1 MAIGAISAGLG
12 LASVGIKLI
21 GAKKT
26 YKEMRNQNVRDE
38 AYAKQMREKLAE
50 LENSRQ
56 DITNPFANLEVA
68 TQAAEMQI
76 EQTDI
81 ALANTLDA
89 IRATG
94 AAAGGATAL
103 AQAAL
108 QSKKDVSASIEQQE
122 SRNEQLRAQGE
133 LRAFDA
139 QERREEAQLDRYS
152 VLSDQ
157 ANAQE
162 RASKA
167 NQILAQQSMFDVA
180 GTGLMAG
187 AYGLSASGG
196 ESDGIGAL
204 FGKKE
209 NQ

>member
-1 MAIGAISAGLG
+1 MAIEPISATLG

-21 GAKKT
+21 GAQKT
-26 YKEMRNQNVRDE
+26 YKEMRNQNVRDQE
-38 AYAKQMREKLAE
+38 YAKQMREKLAE

-56 DITNPFANLEVA
+56 DITNPFANLGVA

-122 SRNEQLRAQGE
+122 ASNERMKAEGEMIAFNSR
-133 LRAFDA
+133 
-139 QERREEAQLDRYS
+139 ERREEAQLDRTS
-152 VLSDQ
+152 SLSDQ

-167 NQILAQQSMFDVA
+167 NQILAQQSMFDLTS
-180 GTGLMAG
+180 TGLMAG

-209 NQ
+209 K